1 MLDGATYKK
10 GAELGFQGIDF
21 YFAGRGGVLGEVDGD
36 VVASAM
42 MFFAPTTV
50 CAAWANSAEVMPRTS
65 ASAAFAD
72 CMATWAHAH
81 LGDDVDWA
89 RLAELAGK
97 IVGSAT
103 VAGAPLFAAWRTAF
117 ASEDPMVLAVHRM
130 NLLRELR
137 MARHGAAVVALALDP
152 ADAVR
157 HRSPQMLGI
166 FGWSAGDV
174 SAEVAQ
180 AWDEAERMTNVA
192 TGRDYAVLDDA
203 ESAEFVE
210 LCRTAMAT
218 VH

>member
-1 MLDGATYKK
+1 MSTATAEATASAVGGLSSGFMLDGATYKK

-21 YFAGRGGVLGEVDGD
+21 YFAGRGGVLGDVDGD

-50 CAAWANSAEVMPRTS
+50 CAAWTNSTDVLSRAG

-72 CMATWAHAH
+72 CMANWAHAH
-81 LGDDVDWA
+81 LGDEVDWA

-97 IVGSAT
+97 IVDSAT
-103 VAGAPLFAAWRTAF
+103 VAGAPLFAAWRTSF
-117 ASEDPMVLAVHRM
+117 TSDDPVVLAIHRM

-157 HRSPQMLGI
+157 HRTPQMLGI

-174 SAEVAQ
+174 S
-180 AWDEAERMTNVA
+180 
-192 TGRDYAVLDDA
+192 
-203 ESAEFVE
+203 
-210 LCRTAMAT
+210 
-218 VH
+218 